1 MLRILAAFIFFT
13 RLPFWRLA
21 EVPSEYFKNVVSRW
35 ALVGWLT
42 AGLSVIVFYTVS
54 LILPASVAVLLA
66 IVTRLL
72 ITGCLHEDGLAD
84 FFDGFGGG
92 TSRER
97 ILSIMKDSHIGSY
110 GVIGLI
116 LYFALLYT
124 LLSSLPLT
132 LAGSA
137 ILAGDPFSKGVAG
150 MIINR
155 LPYAR
160 KEEEAKNKTVYSR
173 MTTGEYTCCLFSALI
188 PMFWLPEPVYLL
200 AGLLPVLVFYFLTSL
215 MKKKI
220 QGYTGDCCGATFLLC
235 ELSFYLG
242 IAVIYIAASR
252 VSGQLWCCA
261 PTIFQSRENRRRSA
275 YDR

>member
-1 MLRILAAFIFFT
+1 MYHVLAALIFFT

-21 EVPSEYFKNVVSRW
+21 EVPAGFFKNVVSYW

-42 AGLSVIVFYTVS
+42 AGVSVLVLYASS
-54 LILPASVAVLLA
+54 LLLPASVAILLA
-66 IVTRLL
+66 MATRLL
-72 ITGCLHEDGLAD
+72 LTGCLHEDGLAD

-97 ILSIMKDSHIGSY
+97 ILAIMKDSYIGSY

-116 LYFALLYT
+116 FYFGLFYT
-124 LLSSLPLT
+124 LLSSLPIE
-132 LAGSA
+132 LAGCA
-137 ILAGDPFSKGVAG
+137 WLAGDPFSKGVSS

-160 KEEEAKNKTVYSR
+160 KEEESKSKTVYSR
-173 MTTGEYTCCLFSALI
+173 MTGKEYAVSIVCGLVPL
-188 PMFWLPEPVYLL
+188 FWLPQPAYLM
-200 AGLLPVLVFYFLTSL
+200 AALLPAFTWYFLTFF
-215 MKKKI
+215 MKQKI

-242 IAVIYIAASR
+242 IVIIY
-252 VSGQLWCCA
+252 
-261 PTIFQSRENRRRSA
+261 QSI
-275 YDR
+275 

>member
-1 MLRILAAFIFFT
+1 MLRMLAAFIFFT
-13 RLPFWRLA
+13 RLPFWKLS
-21 EVPSEYFKNVVSRW
+21 EVSAEYFKNVVSRW
-35 ALVGWLT
+35 ALTGWLT
-42 AGLSVIVFYTVS
+42 AGLSVIILYTGS
-54 LILPASVAVLLA
+54 LILPAGVALLLA
-66 IVTRLL
+66 IITRLL

-92 TSRER
+92 TNRER
-97 ILSIMKDSHIGSY
+97 ILAIMKDSHIGSY

-116 LYFALLYT
+116 TYFGLYYS
-124 LLSSLPLT
+124 LLSNLPIE
-132 LAGSA
+132 LAGCVM
-137 ILAGDPFSKGVAG
+137 LAGDPYSKGVAS

-173 MTTGEYTCCLFSALI
+173 MTKGEYLFSIICTVL
-188 PMFWLPEPVYLL
+188 PLYWLPEPVYLL
-200 AGLLPVLVFYFLTSL
+200 AGILPVAVWYMLTSF

-242 IAVIYIAASR
+242 IAVIYTTT
-252 VSGQLWCCA
+252 Q
-261 PTIFQSRENRRRSA
+261 
-275 YDR
+275 

>member
-1 MLRILAAFIFFT
+1 MLRILATFIFFT
-13 RLPFWRLA
+13 RLPFWRVA
-21 EVPSEYFKNVVSRW
+21 EVPAEYFKNIVSHW
-35 ALVGWLT
+35 ALAGWLT
-42 AGLSVIVFYTVS
+42 AGLSVLVLYASS
-54 LILPASVAVLLA
+54 LILPVGVAVLLA
-66 IVTRLL
+66 IITRLL
-72 ITGCLHEDGLAD
+72 VTGCLHEDGLAD

-97 ILSIMKDSHIGSY
+97 ILAIMKDSHIGSY

-116 LYFALLYT
+116 LYFGLLYT
-124 LLSSLPLT
+124 LLSSLPVAI
-132 LAGSA
+132 AGSA

-173 MTTGEYTCCLFSALI
+173 MTAGEYTFCIFSALI
-188 PMFWLPEPVYLL
+188 PLLWLPKPVYFL
-200 AGLLPVLVFYFLTSL
+200 AALFPVIVFYILTTL
-215 MKKKI
+215 MKNKI

-242 IAVIYIAASR
+242 ITVIYTTMI
-252 VSGQLWCCA
+252 
-261 PTIFQSRENRRRSA
+261 
-275 YDR
+275 

>member
-1 MLRILAAFIFFT
+1 MLRILAALIFFT
-13 RLPFWRLA
+13 RLPFWRLT
-21 EVPSEYFKNVVSRW
+21 EVPSEYFKNVVARW
-35 ALVGWLT
+35 PLAGWLT
-42 AGLSVIVFYTVS
+42 AGLSVMVLYASS
-54 LILPASVAVLLA
+54 LILPYEVALLLA
-66 IVTRLL
+66 ISTRLL
-72 ITGCLHEDGLAD
+72 VTGCLHEDGLAD

-97 ILSIMKDSHIGSY
+97 ILAIMKDSHIGSY

-124 LLSSLPLT
+124 LLSSLPIA

-160 KEEEAKNKTVYSR
+160 KEEEAKSKTVYSR
-173 MTTGEYTCCLFSALI
+173 MTTSEFTLCLIAALL
-188 PMFWLPEPVYLL
+188 PLLWLPEPAYFF
-200 AGLLPVLVFYFLTSL
+200 ATLLPILLFFGLTAW
-215 MKKKI
+215 MKSKL

-242 IAVIYIAASR
+242 ITIIYTVLI
-252 VSGQLWCCA
+252 
-261 PTIFQSRENRRRSA
+261 
-275 YDR
+275 